1 MTALVKYDAA
11 CQALAIAK
19 TTDEVKDIRDKAE
32 AMRSY
37 ARQAKNKT
45 LEVDAAE
52 IRMRAERRLGELIVR
67 QKETVGLNTGGGDT
81 SGPSLVEGPDAPP
94 TLASA
99 GIGYKLSSTAQKL
112 AAVPEAQFEE
122 KIGEWRD
129 KVADETQ
136 RVTTNL
142 LEMGK
147 GYSKATNT
155 GDNEWYTPPEY
166 IDAARDVL
174 GDIDLDP
181 ASSPAAQEKIRAHEY
196 FTADNDG
203 LGQDWGG
210 RVWLNPPYAQPLISD
225 FVGKLITEWTAGR
238 VDAAIM
244 LTHNYTDTSW
254 FHKAMQSAEA
264 VCFTRGRIKF
274 YSASGAIAAP
284 TQGQAFF
291 YFGGDA
297 PAFADRFSAIGVVLG
312 KLL

>member
-174 GDIDLDP
+174 GAIDLD
-181 ASSPAAQEKIRAHEY
+181 Q
-196 FTADNDG
+196 
-203 LGQDWGG
+203 Q
-210 RVWLNPPYAQPLISD
+210 
-225 FVGKLITEWTAGR
+225 
-238 VDAAIM
+238 
-244 LTHNYTDTSW
+244 
-254 FHKAMQSAEA
+254 
-264 VCFTRGRIKF
+264 
-274 YSASGAIAAP
+274 AAP
-284 TQGQAFF
+284 LPRKR
-291 YFGGDA
+291 FGPTNILQRTTMGWA
-297 PAFADRFSAIGVVLG
+297 KIGG
-312 KLL
+312 AEFG